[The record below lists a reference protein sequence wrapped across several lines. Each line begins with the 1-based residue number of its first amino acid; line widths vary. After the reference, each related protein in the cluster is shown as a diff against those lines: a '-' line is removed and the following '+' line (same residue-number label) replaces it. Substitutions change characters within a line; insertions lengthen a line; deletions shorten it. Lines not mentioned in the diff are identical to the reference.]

1 MKQQQA
7 KVYYQAGNDFLKH
20 RNYPK
25 AIASY
30 QEALRLDP
38 GMFKAYCN
46 LGVAFKC
53 SGFLKQAEE
62 VYLRALKVKPN
73 NGVVFN
79 NLGNVY
85 TQMNRL
91 EEAKMFYQQAIK
103 VYPKYKEA
111 YYNLGQV
118 YYFTGEKEKAVETRI
133 ILERIKLEELKKLS
147 NSKDPLWPKRKPN

>member
-7 KVYYQAGNDFLKH
+7 RVYYQAGNDFLKQ
-20 RNYPK
+20 RDYSK

-30 QEALRLDP
+30 QSAILIDP
-38 GMFKAYCN
+38 MFFRAYCN

-53 SGFLKQAEE
+53 SGFLKKAEE
-62 VYLRALKVKPN
+62 IYLKALKVKPN
-73 NGVVFN
+73 NGVIFN

-111 YYNLGQV
+111 YYNLGQI
-118 YYFTGEKEKAVETRI
+118 YYFTGEKDKAVATRI
-133 ILERIKLEELKKLS
+133 ILEKIKFEDMKRLGKLKDTRWIKKQS
-147 NSKDPLWPKRKPN
+147 T